1 MNFKNIQKYPT
12 YESYSKIQKLKQQ
25 QAEVAFKKVYK
36 RIALFTGCLGKT
48 WTYVIRRQIRILPQF
63 LFF

>member
-36 RIALFTGCLGKT
+36 RSE
-48 WTYVIRRQIRILPQF
+48 RICK
-63 LFF
+63 